1 MNTKFEYKTVD
12 SLAIRLT
19 DYVANGSFASLAENV
34 QYQGSPSYA
43 ILIRLTDFN
52 NSFRGPFIYVDEKA
66 YAFLNK
72 SSLRPGDIII
82 SNVGANVGTV
92 FLCPNLDTKMTL
104 GPNAITVRFNGIDR
118 FYYYWFLSPKGQ
130 ASISSIVTGSAQPKF
145 NKTNFKQLLVPVP
158 PLDYQRAVVR
168 ILDSIDKK
176 IEINDKI
183 NGCLEAHIKYHF
195 SRFFGSNDG
204 KSVKIGELPVVVT
217 DYVANGSFA
226 SLKENVTI
234 FEEPDYAVFIRNTDL
249 KSGSFK
255 TYVDERAYHFLS
267 KSTLFGGE
275 IIVSN
280 VGDIGSVFICPK
292 LDKPM
297 TLGNNI
303 IMVKTKNASLNHFL
317 YCWLKWFG
325 GQRAMQG
332 IATGSAV
339 PKFNKTEFKGL
350 QLKLPAQMVLKKFET
365 QVGQMFSMSENLQ
378 TENKRLS
385 ILRDSILPK
394 LMSGEINVDAIEIN

>member
-1 MNTKFEYKTVD
+1 MQSVSKYRMVD
-12 SLAIRLT
+12 L
-19 DYVANGSFASLAENV
+19 
-34 QYQGSPSYA
+34 
-43 ILIRLTDFN
+43 
-52 NSFRGPFIYVDEKA
+52 
-66 YAFLNK
+66 
-72 SSLRPGDIII
+72 
-82 SNVGANVGTV
+82 
-92 FLCPNLDTKMTL
+92 
-104 GPNAITVRFNGIDR
+104 
-118 FYYYWFLSPKGQ
+118 
-130 ASISSIVTGSAQPKF
+130 ISSISMGPFGS
-145 NKTNFKQLLVPVP
+145 NIKTDCFVDSGVPVLNGSNLQGFKLNEDSFKYVSLEKADSLGKANAYRGDVVVTHRGTLGQIVYIPNDSRFERYVISQSQFRFVCNEKVLPEYITYYFHSKVGQHKLLANASQVGVPALARATSTFKEIEVEIP
-158 PLDYQRAVVR
+158 PVSIQKQIVKILSS
-168 ILDSIDKK
+168 LDSK
-176 IEINDKI
+176 IEINNRI

-204 KSVKIGELPVVVT
+204 QSVKIGELPVVVT